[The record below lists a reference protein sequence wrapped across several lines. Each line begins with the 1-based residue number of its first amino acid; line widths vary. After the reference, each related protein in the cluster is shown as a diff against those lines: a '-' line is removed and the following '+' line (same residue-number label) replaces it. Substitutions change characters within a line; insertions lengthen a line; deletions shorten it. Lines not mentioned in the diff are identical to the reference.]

1 MKRIIYL
8 FTVILGLIAMSACQD
23 ENVKKL
29 KKEIATANASCPINL
44 GISGDLLS
52 IKYQEKENRVI
63 YYFSINEE
71 IGGAL
76 FLRDNKDKLMKQTR
90 LYLSSS
96 DTQQFVD
103 GIVKAKASVM
113 FIYKS
118 PSSGKTVKVEVPYV
132 DLKDL
137 KEYPMSES
145 EIQRLTIETQVEL
158 ENSTC
163 PNKLEEGMTMTR
175 VELVDNYIVYYLE
188 IDESL
193 GDMNQFK
200 RYQPELKENLRDYF
214 KSMKDDMTMKYSIQ
228 LYVDQNIG
236 IHYRYYGNKSKEYVD
251 VIFTPQEISTILT
264 H

>member
-90 LYLSSS
+90 LIFSSN
-96 DTQQFVD
+96 DAKQVLAD
-103 GIVKAKASVM
+103 IVKAKASVM

-118 PSSGKTVKVEVPYV
+118 PSSGKTVKLELPYV

-137 KEYPMSES
+137 KENPVSES
-145 EIQRLTIETQVEL
+145 EIQRLMIENRVDI
-158 ENSTC
+158 ENSNC
-163 PNKLEEGMTMTR
+163 PLQLEEGMTMTR
-175 VELVDNYIVYYLE
+175 VELVDDYIVYYCE

-193 GDMNQFK
+193 CDMNQFK

-214 KSMKDDMTMKYSIQ
+214 KSLKNDLAMKNSCQ
-228 LYVDQNIG
+228 SYVDQNIG
-236 IHYRYYGNKSKEYVD
+236 IHYRYFGNKSKEYVD